1 MHYTGSATRTPAS
14 PSTHAE
20 KIQLEY
26 IKLIYCRSYMMTL
39 TFISYIPET
48 SKLAHVILAKSRL
61 MKHIPEGLSAY

>member
-1 MHYTGSATRTPAS
+1 MTLKLKYSGITQAT
-14 PSTHAE
+14 STHAE

-48 SKLAHVILAKSRL
+48 SKLAHVKLAKSRIN
-61 MKHIPEGLSAY
+61 KTHT